1 MGDTV
6 VRLTYSAR
14 EAAEALGLSVDSI
27 RKMEASGALPRLKK
41 ITGCIRFS
49 RKDVLA
55 CADLVDQDVRPSQI
69 RQLQADLAR
78 ERAENERLRERLRK
92 LIIAA
97 NQAAVEEGL

>member
-41 ITGCIRFS
+41 ITGCVRFS

-55 CADLVDQDVRPSQI
+55 CADLVDQDARPSQI
-69 RQLQADLAR
+69 RQLKADLDR
-78 ERAENERLRERLRK
+78 ERAENERLRGRIRQLV
-92 LIIAA
+92 IAV